1 MPHFSLAHWSS
12 SVFLLPAFS
21 TLHLSLTLGFITK
34 ALHAKSNYLFC
45 QICGTS
51 HFVKPRNRFPFDF
64 G

>member
-34 ALHAKSNYLFC
+34 ALHAKSNYLFLSDMWNLTFC
-45 QICGTS
+45 
-51 HFVKPRNRFPFDF
+51 
-64 G
+64 